1 MCRVLGSVVVEGG
14 GVDNPDY
21 YARFGHLQSGAL
33 DAKFF
38 NFIGCCAKSGGVNE
52 TIEYAVYFCRVF
64 NDVASRA
71 RNVTND
77 CFVIT

>member
-1 MCRVLGSVVVEGG
+1 MPS
-14 GVDNPDY
+14 
-21 YARFGHLQSGAL
+21 
-33 DAKFF
+33 FF